1 MWLNAIADA
10 APSGYD
16 TTFVNLL
23 RSAYG
28 ELLPLVSGVR
38 AGTQNLLV
46 RQLAIAAGELIRGE
60 RCGCWRAPEL
70 VDYALLPPS
79 TAPTARL
86 TAIGGYT
93 VPVTLLLFIAAV
105 LVCAVM
111 LRGLGRSVPPGG
123 TRNGVPSGAVPRPR
137 AETSQRSLPKLSRTR
152 GGRGW

>member
-1 MWLNAIADA
+1 
-10 APSGYD
+10 
-16 TTFVNLL
+16 
-23 RSAYG
+23 
-28 ELLPLVSGVR
+28 LLPLVSGVR

-46 RQLAIAAGELIRGE
+46 RQLAITAGELIGE
-60 RCGCWRAPEL
+60 NMRLLEGTGL

-86 TAIGGYT
+86 TAIGDYT

-123 TRNGVPSGAVPRPR
+123 TRNGLPTGAVPRPR